1 MSTTQITDTTPISD
15 TGPIGLFAGQM
26 RRMGVSARQLGRLGE
41 SYAAAWLS
49 AHGWRLL
56 DRNWQTRYGELDLVM
71 TTPADVL
78 VFVEV
83 KTRRST
89 RYGPG
94 QESVTAHK
102 RQAIRHASA
111 QWLLDPTHRRIRY
124 ASSRFDVVSLLV
136 RHDDGIRVNHI
147 EGAF

>member
-1 MSTTQITDTTPISD
+1 MN
-15 TGPIGLFAGQM
+15 
-26 RRMGVSARQLGRLGE
+26 VSARRLGRLGE

-49 AHGWRLL
+49 ARGWRLL

-71 TTPADVL
+71 IAPGDVL

-83 KTRRST
+83 KTRRSI

-102 RQAIRHASA
+102 RQAIRRAGG
-111 QWLLDPTHRRIRY
+111 QWLLDPIHRRIRH

-136 RHDDGIRVNHI
+136 RHHDDIRVDHI